1 MFLKGGKNMSI
12 KLSAA
17 AVNTLD
23 DNESFRSA
31 IGDPFKPKSET
42 VLLSHI
48 DEAIEQAD
56 SNMCM
61 DSEIMEEA
69 LIAELGL

>member
-1 MFLKGGKNMSI
+1 MSI
-12 KLSAA
+12 KLSAV

-23 DNESFRSA
+23 DNESFESA
-31 IGDPFKPKSET
+31 IDDPFKPKSET
-42 VLLSHI
+42 VLFSHI

-69 LIAELGL
+69 LIAELGLWK